1 MEGILSLRRI
11 KNISLFLPESF
22 EWLILKSNLV
32 HDVSEVMENPE
43 LYIESSRFFS
53 WEQFFTAYLIEK
65 SKDTYLAYRKQRLN
79 PVYLQKRE
87 ISMIMNN
94 IPILK

>member
-1 MEGILSLRRI
+1 
-11 KNISLFLPESF
+11 
-22 EWLILKSNLV
+22 V

-87 ISMIMNN
+87 VSMIMNN